1 MTQRRPLYGREDLR
15 RLIEPKTIAVVG
27 ASPTPGSFGRRTL
40 ENLADFAGTV
50 YGIHPTHTEILGRQ
64 TVPSLR
70 DLPETPDCVIIA
82 VGQHLVEQVIHEAA
96 ELGVG
101 GAIVY
106 ASGYRETGAADG
118 EEAQQ
123 RLLSVAGDA
132 GLRLAGPNCIGLI
145 NAHSKAAM
153 NFMTDC
159 GSLIENGAGSISVVS
174 QSGALGYAL
183 LQGPHRGLTFSK
195 FLACGNSVDIDVAD
209 YVSFLADDPDTSTI
223 ICLMEGL
230 TDGHRFMDA
239 VRKAG
244 RAGKPVIV
252 YKAANGE
259 ASSKAALSHT
269 GTLAGSAEAYRAAFR
284 ASGAV
289 LVEDFEALMEVASF
303 FAKNPSGPTGAGVG
317 IMATSGGAGV
327 ICADKAEESGL
338 PLPPLSTAT
347 AAVLGEVLPGF
358 GSPANPAD
366 LTAEVLKD
374 ISTFKTSLRAFCDD
388 PAFGAV
394 VVPLTFVHDATTG
407 VRARYLAEVAEETE
421 TALAA
426 VWMNEWLEGPGSRDL
441 EGGDRVSLFRSPARC
456 MWTIRAWMDWHARDD
471 WSDPAPQARGANLAA
486 EALAARTHSG
496 ALTESEAKEIVAR
509 YGITVP
515 VERIVGTAADA
526 ASVADDLGYPLVVK
540 VVSPDILH
548 KSEVGGVRVGLRS
561 AEAVREAVETM
572 SARLAQEA
580 PGARIEGFSVQQMA
594 GEGPEVLLG
603 ARFDAVFGPLVLLG
617 SGGTWVE
624 ILKDAK
630 VYLPLTERADALAAI
645 QEMTLAKVLAGARG
659 EAAYDTDALAD
670 AIVGFSRLV
679 TDLDGLAADT
689 ELNPVRITRERGPV
703 AVDALIVPADGVHE
717 RALAAAGAR

>member
-1 MTQRRPLYGREDLR
+1 
-15 RLIEPKTIAVVG
+15 
-27 ASPTPGSFGRRTL
+27 
-40 ENLADFAGTV
+40 
-50 YGIHPTHTEILGRQ
+50 
-64 TVPSLR
+64 
-70 DLPETPDCVIIA
+70 
-82 VGQHLVEQVIHEAA
+82 
-96 ELGVG
+96 
-101 GAIVY
+101 
-106 ASGYRETGAADG
+106 
-118 EEAQQ
+118 
-123 RLLSVAGDA
+123 
-132 GLRLAGPNCIGLI
+132 
-145 NAHSKAAM
+145 
-153 NFMTDC
+153 
-159 GSLIENGAGSISVVS
+159 
-174 QSGALGYAL
+174 
-183 LQGPHRGLTFSK
+183 
-195 FLACGNSVDIDVAD
+195 
-209 YVSFLADDPDTSTI
+209 
-223 ICLMEGL
+223 
-230 TDGHRFMDA
+230 
-239 VRKAG
+239 
-244 RAGKPVIV
+244 
-252 YKAANGE
+252 
-259 ASSKAALSHT
+259 
-269 GTLAGSAEAYRAAFR
+269 
-284 ASGAV
+284 
-289 LVEDFEALMEVASF
+289 
-303 FAKNPSGPTGAGVG
+303 
-317 IMATSGGAGV
+317 
-327 ICADKAEESGL
+327 
-338 PLPPLSTAT
+338 
-347 AAVLGEVLPGF
+347 
-358 GSPANPAD
+358 
-366 LTAEVLKD
+366 
-374 ISTFKTSLRAFCDD
+374 
-388 PAFGAV
+388 
-394 VVPLTFVHDATTG
+394 
-407 VRARYLAEVAEETE
+407 
-421 TALAA
+421 
-426 VWMNEWLEGPGSRDL
+426 MNEWLEGPGSRDL

-645 QEMTLAKVLAGARG
+645 EEMTLAKVLAGARG

>member
-50 YGIHPTHTEILGRQ
+50 YGIHPTHTDILGRQ

-645 QEMTLAKVLAGARG
+645 EEMTLAKVLAGARG

>member
-645 QEMTLAKVLAGARG
+645 EEMTLAKVLAGARG